1 MASMEKIKS
10 STNELPSWIA
20 RFKGPYIIS
29 CKLDGVSGL
38 YSTEG
43 DIPKL
48 YTRGNGKIGQDV
60 SHLIPFLRLPKTQG
74 ITIRGEF
81 IILKEV
87 FELKYKNTFANPRNM
102 VAGIINNKHIN
113 ITINDLQFV
122 SYEVIV
128 PQLTPSQQMEYLNT
142 INVECVQN
150 LHTNSLSYEMLSELL
165 VNWRETSLYEIDGI
179 IITNDKIYPRQ
190 SGNPKHAFAFKMVL
204 SNQIMEAKVV
214 DVLWTPSKDGYL
226 KPRVQIEPIN
236 IGGVTIEFATG
247 FNGSFIQEN
256 NIGIGTIIE
265 LIRSGDVIP
274 YIRSVI
280 VPAPSPKMPSVPYKW
295 NDTHVDIMIVNI
307 DDDPIVKEKNIT
319 GFFKGVESLSSGNI
333 SRLIKAGYDTV
344 PKIIN
349 MSEEDYLNVG
359 GFKGKMANKIYTGI
373 RQKLE
378 ETSII
383 GLMASSNIFG
393 RGFNEKK
400 IKLIINQIPNIL
412 ISDMSE
418 EEKIQEVASLKGMA
432 IKTSE
437 AFVCKIED
445 FKVFI
450 ISCGLEHKLYD
461 TSHLITVN
469 QEHELYNKSVVLTGT
484 RDKTIIEFLETIG
497 ANQGSSVSKNTYMVI
512 AKNKNEDTGKA
523 DEARK
528 LNIPIMSVEEFIQ
541 TFVK

>member
-1 MASMEKIKS
+1 
-10 STNELPSWIA
+10 
-20 RFKGPYIIS
+20 
-29 CKLDGVSGL
+29 
-38 YSTEG
+38 
-43 DIPKL
+43 
-48 YTRGNGKIGQDV
+48 
-60 SHLIPFLRLPKTQG
+60 
-74 ITIRGEF
+74 
-81 IILKEV
+81 
-87 FELKYKNTFANPRNM
+87 M
-102 VAGIINNKHIN
+102 VAGIINHKHIN
-113 ITINDLQFV
+113 NAVVDLHFV

-128 PQLTPSQQMEYLNT
+128 PELTPSQQIEYLKT

-150 LHTNSLSYEMLSELL
+150 RHTNSLSYEMLSELL
-165 VNWRETSLYEIDGI
+165 VNWRETSMYEIDGI
-179 IITNDKIYPRQ
+179 IITNDKIYSRQ

-204 SNQIMEAKVV
+204 SDQIMEAKVV

-226 KPRVQIEPIN
+226 KPRVQIEPID

-256 NIGIGTIIE
+256 NIGIGTVIE

-274 YIRSVI
+274 HIRSVI

-295 NDTHVDIMIVNI
+295 TDTHVDIMIVNI
-307 DDDPIVKEKNIT
+307 EDDPIVKEKNIT

-333 SRLIKAGYDTV
+333 TRLIKAGYDTV

-349 MSEEDYLNVG
+349 MTEEDYLNVG
-359 GFKGKMANKIYTGI
+359 GFKGKMATKIYTGI
-373 RQKLE
+373 KQKLE

-400 IKLIINQIPNIL
+400 IKLIINQIPDIL
-412 ISDMSE
+412 ISNISQ

-432 IKTSE
+432 IKTAE
-437 AFVCKIED
+437 AFVYKIAD
-445 FKVFI
+445 FNEFI
-450 ISCGLEHKLYD
+450 ISCGLEYKLYD
-461 TSHLITVN
+461 TSHITSVN
-469 QEHELYNKSVVLTGT
+469 QEHELYNKSIVLTGT
-484 RDKTIIEFLETIG
+484 RDKTIIEFLELVG

-528 LNIPIMSVEEFIQ
+528 LNIPIMSVEEFVQ